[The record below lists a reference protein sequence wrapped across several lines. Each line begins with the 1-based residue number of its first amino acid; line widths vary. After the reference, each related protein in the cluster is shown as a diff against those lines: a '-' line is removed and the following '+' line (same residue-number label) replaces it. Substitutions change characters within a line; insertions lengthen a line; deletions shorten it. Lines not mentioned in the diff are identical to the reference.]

1 MKKTVTVNLGGSVVT
16 LEEDAYSILSGYM
29 SRLERHFANDPG
41 KQEIIDDIEH
51 RMAELFRENGKDE
64 KFVNTS
70 QDVNRVI
77 KTMGEPGEIG
87 DAEPN
92 STNKTNTHYT
102 MPGYKRL
109 YRDSDNRILG
119 GVCSGLGAYWNV
131 DPILLRILFIFLFF
145 GIGTGFLLYLILW
158 IAIPKAVTLTEKME
172 MRGEPI
178 TAENIGKNYTST
190 QK

>member
-1 MKKTVTVNLGGSVVT
+1 
-16 LEEDAYSILSGYM
+16 
-29 SRLERHFANDPG
+29 
-41 KQEIIDDIEH
+41 
-51 RMAELFRENGKDE
+51 
-64 KFVNTS
+64 
-70 QDVNRVI
+70 
-77 KTMGEPGEIG
+77 
-87 DAEPN
+87 
-92 STNKTNTHYT
+92 

>member
-1 MKKTVTVNLGGSVVT
+1 MKKTVTVNLGGSIVT
-16 LEEDAYSILSGYM
+16 LEEDAYSILSGYL
-29 SRLERHFANDPG
+29 SRLERHFANDTG
-41 KQEIIDDIEH
+41 KQEIIDAIEH

-178 TAENIGKNYTST
+178 TAENIRKNYTST